1 MTEETFM
8 GLRAL
13 LLPVTGHHAD
23 DVALRIAFEIAQTFD
38 SHLSALCLRPDP
50 LDIAR
55 YVADWTAPVMT
66 GELVAAVESEAAS
79 AAQDAGREFDEWRVR
94 HGLPAGPNHA
104 NANHAGAHGVS
115 VSWAER
121 TGTPGIILGEA
132 ARFADLVV
140 MRGLGPN
147 GPVDGDA
154 MLEAVLFDAG
164 RPILLSPSVAP
175 ASLFEGA
182 LIAWAGGREEVR
194 AITAA
199 LPLLGRMKRVEIRT
213 IGGNG
218 NAQTDEL
225 IAYLGHHGVA
235 ATAARMEPGG
245 RSVSET
251 LLAEAR
257 GIGASL
263 LVMGGYHHSRTR
275 EAVFGGTTRQ
285 IISHVELPVL
295 LAH

>member
-1 MTEETFM
+1 
-8 GLRAL
+8 

-23 DVALRIAFEIAQTFD
+23 DVALRIAFEIAQAFD

-50 LDIAR
+50 VDIAR

-66 GELVAAVESEAAS
+66 GELVAAVEHEAA
-79 AAQDAGREFDEWRVR
+79 AAAADAGAAFDAWRTR
-94 HGLPAGPNHA
+94 HGLPPDRERVGLN
-104 NANHAGAHGVS
+104 GVS
-115 VSWAER
+115 VSWHER
-121 TGTPGIILGEA
+121 TGMPGPILRDA

-164 RPILLSPSVAP
+164 RPVLLSPTAAP

-194 AITAA
+194 AIAAA
-199 LPLLGRMKRVEIRT
+199 LPLLSRMKQVAIRT
-213 IGGNG
+213 IG
-218 NAQTDEL
+218 AAHEDAHTEDL
-225 IAYLGHHGVA
+225 IAYLRHHGVA
-235 ATAARMEPGG
+235 ATAAQMQPGG
-245 RSVSET
+245 KTVSET
-251 LLAEAR
+251 LLSEAKATQ
-257 GIGASL
+257 ASL

>member
-1 MTEETFM
+1 MS
-8 GLRAL
+8 LRAL

-23 DVALRIAFEIAQTFD
+23 DVALRIAFEIAQAFD

-50 LDIAR
+50 VDIAR

-66 GELVAAVESEAAS
+66 GELVAAVEHEAA
-79 AAQDAGREFDEWRVR
+79 AAAADAGAAFDEWRRR
-94 HGLPAGPNHA
+94 HGLPPDRERAGID
-104 NANHAGAHGVS
+104 GVS
-115 VSWAER
+115 VSWHER
-121 TGTPGIILGEA
+121 TGMPGAILRDA

-140 MRGLGPN
+140 MRGLGPT

-164 RPILLSPSVAP
+164 RPILLSPAASP
-175 ASLFEGA
+175 PSLFEGA

-194 AITAA
+194 AIAAA
-199 LPLLGRMKRVEIRT
+199 LPLLARMKQVAIRT
-213 IGGNG
+213 IG
-218 NAQTDEL
+218 AHEDAHSEEL
-225 IAYLGHHGVA
+225 IAYLGHHGIA
-235 ATAARMEPGG
+235 ASAAQMQPGG
-245 RSVSET
+245 KTVSEA
-251 LLAEAR
+251 LLGEAK
-257 GIGASL
+257 GMGASL

-285 IISHVELPVL
+285 IISHVQLPVL

>member
-1 MTEETFM
+1 M
-8 GLRAL
+8 GPRAL

-23 DVALRIAFEIAQTFD
+23 DVTLRIAFEIAQAFD

-50 LDIAR
+50 VDIAR

-66 GELVAAVESEAAS
+66 GELVAAVEQEAAS
-79 AAQDAGREFDEWRVR
+79 AAADAGAAFDEWRRR
-94 HGLPAGPNHA
+94 HGLPPDRERIGVN
-104 NANHAGAHGVS
+104 GVS
-115 VSWAER
+115 VSWTER
-121 TGTPGIILGEA
+121 TGIPGAILRDA

-140 MRGLGPN
+140 MRGLGPS

-164 RPILLSPSVAP
+164 RPVLLCPAAAP
-175 ASLFEGA
+175 PGLFEGA

-194 AITAA
+194 AIAAA
-199 LPLLGRMKRVEIRT
+199 LPLLARMKQVAIRT
-213 IGGNG
+213 IG
-218 NAQTDEL
+218 AHDDAHTEEL
-225 IAYLGHHGVA
+225 IAYLGHHGIA
-235 ATAARMEPGG
+235 AAAAQMQPAGK
-245 RSVSET
+245 SVSEA

-257 GIGASL
+257 AMGASL

>member
-1 MTEETFM
+1 M

-50 LDIAR
+50 VDIAR

-79 AAQDAGREFDEWRVR
+79 AAQDAGRAFEEWRIR
-94 HGLPAGPNHA
+94 HGLPAEPSPA
-104 NANHAGAHGVS
+104 LAHGVS

-121 TGTPGIILGEA
+121 VGAAAVILRDA

-154 MLEAVLFDAG
+154 MLESVLFDAG
-164 RPILLSPSVAP
+164 RPILLAPAVAP

-182 LIAWAGGREEVR
+182 LVAWAGGREEVR

-213 IGGNG
+213 IGGDET
-218 NAQTDEL
+218 AHTEEL
-225 IAYLGHHGVA
+225 IAYLGYHGVTAKA
-235 ATAARMEPGG
+235 ALMEPGS

-251 LLAEAR
+251 LLSEAR
-257 GIGASL
+257 DMGASL

-285 IISHVELPVL
+285 IISRVELPVL

>member
-1 MTEETFM
+1 M

-23 DVALRIAFEIAQTFD
+23 DVALRIAFEIGQTFD
-38 SHLSALCLRPDP
+38 SHLSALCIRPDP
-50 LDIAR
+50 VDIAR
-55 YVADWTAPVMT
+55 YVAVWTAPVMT

-79 AAQDAGREFDEWRVR
+79 AADVARREFQDWRTK
-94 HGLPAGPNHA
+94 HGLPAGPEPAH
-104 NANHAGAHGVS
+104 AHGIS
-115 VSWAER
+115 VSWSER
-121 TGTPGIILGEA
+121 IGAPAVILRDA

-164 RPILLSPSVAP
+164 RPILLSPASSP
-175 ASLFEGA
+175 PSLFEGA
-182 LIAWAGGREEVR
+182 LIAWAGDREEVR
-194 AITAA
+194 AIAAA
-199 LPLLGRMKRVEIRT
+199 LPLLARMKRVEIRT
-213 IGGNG
+213 TGAEETAHTG
-218 NAQTDEL
+218 EL
-225 IAYLGHHGVA
+225 IAYLAHHGVTADA
-235 ATAARMEPGG
+235 AHIAPGG
-245 RSVSET
+245 RPVSET
-251 LLAEAR
+251 LLAQAR
-257 GIGASL
+257 EMNASL

>member
-1 MTEETFM
+1 M

-23 DVALRIAFEIAQTFD
+23 DIALRLAFEIAQAFD

-50 LDIAR
+50 IDIAR

-66 GELVAAVESEAAS
+66 GELVAAVESEAA
-79 AAQDAGREFDEWRVR
+79 AAAEDAGREWRAR
-94 HGLPAGPNHA
+94 HGLPAGPDPAH
-104 NANHAGAHGVS
+104 AHGVS

-121 TGTPGIILGEA
+121 IGASAGILRDA

-164 RPILLSPSVAP
+164 RPILLSPVVAP
-175 ASLFEGA
+175 PTLFEGA
-182 LIAWAGGREEVR
+182 LVAWAGGREEVR

-213 IGGNG
+213 VGGVET
-218 NAQTDEL
+218 AHADEL
-225 IAYLGHHGVA
+225 IAYLAHHGIQSK
-235 ATAARMEPGG
+235 AARMEPKS
-245 RSVSET
+245 RSVSDT

-257 GIGASL
+257 QMGASL

>member
-1 MTEETFM
+1 M

-23 DVALRIAFEIAQTFD
+23 DVALRIAFEIAQAFE

-50 LDIAR
+50 VDIAR

-66 GELVAAVESEAAS
+66 GELVAAVESEAA
-79 AAQDAGREFDEWRVR
+79 AAAADAGAAFDEWRRR
-94 HGLPAGPNHA
+94 HGLPPGKERTGVN
-104 NANHAGAHGVS
+104 GVS
-115 VSWAER
+115 VSWHER
-121 TGTPGIILGEA
+121 TGMPGVILRDA

-164 RPILLSPSVAP
+164 RPVLLSPAVAP
-175 ASLFEGA
+175 PSLFEGA

-194 AITAA
+194 AIAAA
-199 LPLLGRMKRVEIRT
+199 LPLLGQMKQVAIRT
-213 IGGNG
+213 IGDHED
-218 NAQTDEL
+218 AHSEEM
-225 IAYLGHHGVA
+225 IAYLGYHGIV
-235 ATAARMEPGG
+235 ATAAQMQPAGK
-245 RSVSET
+245 SVSET
-251 LLAEAR
+251 LLAEAKAMD
-257 GIGASL
+257 ASL

>member
-1 MTEETFM
+1 MS
-8 GLRAL
+8 LRAL

-23 DVALRIAFEIAQTFD
+23 DVALRIAFEIAQVFD

-50 LDIAR
+50 VDIAR

-66 GELVAAVESEAAS
+66 GELVAAVEHEAA
-79 AAQDAGREFDEWRVR
+79 AAAADAGAAFDEWRKR
-94 HGLPAGPNHA
+94 HGLPPDRQRIGVN
-104 NANHAGAHGVS
+104 GVS

-121 TGTPGIILGEA
+121 TGMPGAILRDV

-164 RPILLSPSVAP
+164 RPVLLSPTVAP

-194 AITAA
+194 AIAAA
-199 LPLLGRMKRVEIRT
+199 LPLLGRMKQVAIRT
-213 IGGNG
+213 IG
-218 NAQTDEL
+218 AHEDAHTEDL
-225 IAYLGHHGVA
+225 IAYLSYHGIA
-235 ATAARMEPGG
+235 ATAAQMQPAGK
-245 RSVSET
+245 SVSEA
-251 LLAEAR
+251 LLAEAKAT
-257 GIGASL
+257 GSSL

>member
-1 MTEETFM
+1 M

-23 DVALRIAFEIAQTFD
+23 DVALRIALEIGRTFK

-50 LDIAR
+50 VDIAR
-55 YVADWTAPVMT
+55 YVADWTAPAIT
-66 GELVAAVESEAAS
+66 GELVAAVENEAD
-79 AAQDAGREFDEWRVR
+79 AAAHDAGKSFEAWRTR
-94 HGLPAGPNHA
+94 HGLPPGGSP
-104 NANHAGAHGVS
+104 AGAHGVS
-115 VSWAER
+115 VSWTER
-121 TGTPGIILGEA
+121 TGTPGAILRDA

-140 MRGLGPN
+140 MRGLGPS

-164 RPILLSPSVAP
+164 RPVLLAPQTAP
-175 ASLFEGA
+175 ASLFDGA
-182 LIAWAGGREEVR
+182 LVAWAGGREEIR
-194 AITAA
+194 AVTAA
-199 LPLLGRMKRVEIRT
+199 LPLLGRMKRVEVRT
-213 IGGNG
+213 IG
-218 NAQTDEL
+218 ADDEAKVEEL
-225 IAYLGHHGVA
+225 VAYLARHDIA
-235 ATAARMEPGG
+235 ASAARMKLGDRP
-245 RSVSET
+245 VAET

-257 GIGASL
+257 AIGAGL

-275 EAVFGGTTRQ
+275 EVVFGGTTRQ

>member
-1 MTEETFM
+1 M

-50 LDIAR
+50 VDIAR

-66 GELVAAVESEAAS
+66 GELVAAVENEAAA
-79 AAQDAGREFDEWRVR
+79 AAQDAGRSFDEWRAK
-94 HGLPAGPNHA
+94 HGLPTGPAIH
-104 NANHAGAHGVS
+104 GTHGVS

-121 TGTPGIILGEA
+121 TGTPGAILRDA

-164 RPILLSPSVAP
+164 RPVLLAPPVAP
-175 ASLFEGA
+175 ASLYEGA

-194 AITAA
+194 AVAAA
-199 LPLLGRMKRVEIRT
+199 LPLLARMKRVDVRT
-213 IGGNG
+213 IGTDEE
-218 NAQTDEL
+218 AKVDEL
-225 IAYLGHHGVA
+225 IAYLAWHDVV
-235 ATAARMEPGG
+235 ATAARMVPGD
-245 RSVSET
+245 RPKSEV

-257 GIGASL
+257 ASGASL

-275 EAVFGGTTRQ
+275 EAVFGGTTRK

>member
-1 MTEETFM
+1 M

-23 DVALRIAFEIAQTFD
+23 DIALRIAFEIAQAFD

-50 LDIAR
+50 VDIAR

-66 GELVAAVESEAAS
+66 GELVAAVEHEAA
-79 AAQDAGREFDEWRVR
+79 AAAADAGAAFDEWRKG
-94 HGLPAGPNHA
+94 HGLPPDRQRAGVN
-104 NANHAGAHGVS
+104 GVS
-115 VSWAER
+115 VSWTER
-121 TGTPGIILGEA
+121 TGMPGAILRDA

-164 RPILLSPSVAP
+164 RPVLLSPAAAP

-194 AITAA
+194 AIAAA
-199 LPLLGRMKRVEIRT
+199 LPLLGRMKQVAIRT
-213 IGGNG
+213 IGANED
-218 NAQTDEL
+218 AHSEEM
-225 IAYLGHHGVA
+225 IAYLGYHGIA
-235 ATAARMEPGG
+235 ATAAQMQPAGK
-245 RSVSET
+245 SVSET
-251 LLAEAR
+251 LLAEAKAM
-257 GIGASL
+257 GASL

>member
-1 MTEETFM
+1 M

-23 DVALRIAFEIAQTFD
+23 DIALRIAFEIAQAFD

-50 LDIAR
+50 VDIAR

-66 GELVAAVESEAAS
+66 GELVAAVEHEAA
-79 AAQDAGREFDEWRVR
+79 AAAADAGAAFDEWRKR
-94 HGLPAGPNHA
+94 HGLPPDRERAGLN
-104 NANHAGAHGVS
+104 GVS

-121 TGTPGIILGEA
+121 TGMPGAILRDA

-140 MRGLGPN
+140 MRGLGPS

-164 RPILLSPSVAP
+164 RPVLLSPTAAP
-175 ASLFEGA
+175 VSLFEGA

-194 AITAA
+194 AIAAA
-199 LPLLGRMKRVEIRT
+199 LPLLARMKQVAIRT
-213 IGGNG
+213 IG
-218 NAQTDEL
+218 AHEDAHTEEL
-225 IAYLGHHGVA
+225 IAYLGYHGIA
-235 ATAARMEPGG
+235 AAAAQMQQNGK
-245 RSVSET
+245 SVSET
-251 LLAEAR
+251 LLAEAKAM
-257 GIGASL
+257 GASL

>member
-1 MTEETFM
+1 M

-50 LDIAR
+50 VDIAR

-66 GELVAAVESEAAS
+66 GELVAAVESEAA
-79 AAQDAGREFDEWRVR
+79 AAAKDAGAAFAEWRVR
-94 HGLPAGPNHA
+94 HGLPPDAERTGVN
-104 NANHAGAHGVS
+104 GVS
-115 VSWAER
+115 VSWHER
-121 TGTPGIILGEA
+121 TGTPGMILRDA
-132 ARFADLVV
+132 ARFADLVI

-147 GPVDGDA
+147 GPVDGDS

-164 RPILLSPSVAP
+164 RPILLSPAVAP

-182 LIAWAGGREEVR
+182 LVAWAGGREEVR
-194 AITAA
+194 AVAAA
-199 LPLLGRMKRVEIRT
+199 LPLLARMKKVEVRT
-213 IGGNG
+213 IGGG
-218 NAQTDEL
+218 EEAHTEEL
-225 IAYLGHHGVA
+225 IDYLSHHGIA
-235 ATAARMEPGG
+235 ATAARMELGG
-245 RSVSET
+245 RSVPET

-257 GIGASL
+257 NMGASL

>member
-1 MTEETFM
+1 M

-23 DVALRIAFEIAQTFD
+23 DVALRIAFEIAQSFD

-50 LDIAR
+50 VDIAR

-79 AAQDAGREFDEWRVR
+79 AARDAGAAFDEWRQR
-94 HGLPAGPNHA
+94 HGLPADSER
-104 NANHAGAHGVS
+104 AGVNGVS
-115 VSWAER
+115 VSWDER
-121 TGTPGIILGEA
+121 TGAPGVILRDA

-147 GPVDGDA
+147 GPVDGDS

-164 RPILLSPSVAP
+164 RPVLLSPAIAP
-175 ASLFEGA
+175 PSLFEGA

-194 AITAA
+194 AIAAA
-199 LPLLGRMKRVEIRT
+199 LPLLGRMKQVAVRT
-213 IGGNG
+213 IGAHDDAHTG
-218 NAQTDEL
+218 EL
-225 IAYLGHHGVA
+225 IAYLGYHGVTAVA
-235 ATAARMEPGG
+235 AQMETGG

-251 LLAEAR
+251 LLAEAKS
-257 GIGASL
+257 IGASL

>member
-1 MTEETFM
+1 M

-13 LLPVTGHHAD
+13 LLPVTGHHSD
-23 DVALRIAFEIAQTFD
+23 DVALRIAFEIGQTFE

-50 LDIAR
+50 VDIAR

-79 AAQDAGREFDEWRVR
+79 AAEDAGREFREWRAK
-94 HGLPAGPNHA
+94 HGLPAGPDPAH
-104 NANHAGAHGVS
+104 AHGIS
-115 VSWAER
+115 VSWVER
-121 TGTPGIILGEA
+121 VGVPAVILRDA

-140 MRGLGPN
+140 MRGLGPS

-164 RPILLSPSVAP
+164 RPVLLSPAVAP
-175 ASLFEGA
+175 PSLFEGA
-182 LIAWAGGREEVR
+182 LIAWAGDREEVR
-194 AITAA
+194 AIAAA
-199 LPLLGRMKRVEIRT
+199 LPLLARMKRVEIRT
-213 IGGNG
+213 IG
-218 NAQTDEL
+218 DEDTAHTGAL
-225 IAYLGHHGVA
+225 IAYLGQHGVTARA
-235 ATAARMEPGG
+235 AHLATGTG
-245 RSVSET
+245 SVSET
-251 LLAEAR
+251 LLAQAHEMN
-257 GIGASL
+257 ASL

>member
-1 MTEETFM
+1 M

-23 DVALRIAFEIAQTFD
+23 DVALRIAFEIAQAFD

-50 LDIAR
+50 VDIAR

-66 GELVAAVESEAAS
+66 GELVAAVEQEAAE
-79 AAQDAGREFDEWRVR
+79 AAADAGAAFDEWRKR
-94 HGLPAGPNHA
+94 HGLPPDRERAGLN
-104 NANHAGAHGVS
+104 GVS
-115 VSWAER
+115 VSWHER
-121 TGTPGIILGEA
+121 TGMPGAILRDA

-140 MRGLGPN
+140 MRGLGPS

-154 MLEAVLFDAG
+154 MLEAVMFDAG
-164 RPILLSPSVAP
+164 RPVLLSPTVAP

-194 AITAA
+194 AIAAA
-199 LPLLGRMKRVEIRT
+199 LPLLARMKQVAIRT
-213 IGGNG
+213 IG
-218 NAQTDEL
+218 AHEDAHTEEL
-225 IAYLGHHGVA
+225 IAYLGYHGIA
-235 ATAARMEPGG
+235 AAAAQMQPAGK
-245 RSVSET
+245 SVSET
-251 LLAEAR
+251 LLAEGRAL
-257 GIGASL
+257 GASL

>member
-1 MTEETFM
+1 MS
-8 GLRAL
+8 LRAL
-13 LLPVTGHHAD
+13 LLPITGHHAD

-50 LDIAR
+50 VDIAR

-66 GELVAAVESEAAS
+66 GELVAAVESEAA
-79 AAQDAGREFDEWRVR
+79 AAARDAGAAFAAWRER
-94 HGLPAGPNHA
+94 HGLPADTER
-104 NANHAGAHGVS
+104 AGVNGVS
-115 VSWAER
+115 VSWHER
-121 TGTPGIILGEA
+121 TGMPGVILRDA
-132 ARFADLVV
+132 ARFADLVI

-164 RPILLSPSVAP
+164 RPILLSPAVAP
-175 ASLFEGA
+175 SSLFEGA

-194 AITAA
+194 AIAAA
-199 LPLLGRMKRVEIRT
+199 LPLLGRMKQVAIRT
-213 IGGNG
+213 IG
-218 NAQTDEL
+218 AHEDAHTEEM
-225 IAYLGHHGVA
+225 ITYLGYHGIN
-235 ATAARMEPGG
+235 ATAAQMDPGG

-251 LLAEAR
+251 LLGEAKTM
-257 GIGASL
+257 GASL

>member
-1 MTEETFM
+1 MD
-8 GLRAL
+8 LRAL

-23 DVALRIAFEIAQTFD
+23 DVALRIAFEIAQAFD

-50 LDIAR
+50 VDIAR

-66 GELVAAVESEAAS
+66 GELVAAVEHEAA
-79 AAQDAGREFDEWRVR
+79 AAAADAGAAFDAWRTR
-94 HGLPAGPNHA
+94 HGLPPDRERVGLN
-104 NANHAGAHGVS
+104 GVS
-115 VSWAER
+115 VSWHER
-121 TGTPGIILGEA
+121 TGMPGPILRDA

-164 RPILLSPSVAP
+164 RPVLLSPTAAP

-194 AITAA
+194 AIAAA
-199 LPLLGRMKRVEIRT
+199 LPLLSRMKQVAIRT
-213 IGGNG
+213 IG
-218 NAQTDEL
+218 AHEDAHTEDL
-225 IAYLGHHGVA
+225 IAYLRHHGVA
-235 ATAARMEPGG
+235 ATAAQMQPGG
-245 RSVSET
+245 KTVSET
-251 LLAEAR
+251 LLSEAKATQ
-257 GIGASL
+257 ASL

>member
-1 MTEETFM
+1 M

-23 DVALRIAFEIAQTFD
+23 DVALRIAFEIAQAFD

-50 LDIAR
+50 VDIAR
-55 YVADWTAPVMT
+55 YVSDWTAPVMT
-66 GELVAAVESEAAS
+66 EELVAAVEHEAA
-79 AAQDAGREFDEWRVR
+79 AAAADAGAAFDEWRTR
-94 HGLPAGPNHA
+94 HGLPPDRERAGLN
-104 NANHAGAHGVS
+104 GVS
-115 VSWAER
+115 VSWHER
-121 TGTPGIILGEA
+121 TGMPGGILRDA

-164 RPILLSPSVAP
+164 RPVLLSPAAAP

-194 AITAA
+194 AIAAA
-199 LPLLGRMKRVEIRT
+199 LPLLSRMKQVAIRT
-213 IGGNG
+213 IG
-218 NAQTDEL
+218 AHDDAHTEDL
-225 IAYLGHHGVA
+225 IAYLRHHGIA
-235 ATAARMEPGG
+235 ATAAQMQPGG
-245 RSVSET
+245 KTVSEA
-251 LLAEAR
+251 LLSEAKA
-257 GIGASL
+257 IQASL

>member
-1 MTEETFM
+1 M
-8 GLRAL
+8 GLRAI

-23 DVALRIAFEIAQTFD
+23 DVALRIAFEIAQTFE
-38 SHLSALCLRPDP
+38 SHLTALCLRPDP
-50 LDIAR
+50 VDIAR

-66 GELVAAVESEAAS
+66 GELVAAVENEAAA
-79 AAQDAGREFDEWRVR
+79 AAQDAGRSFDEWRAR
-94 HGLPAGPNHA
+94 HGLPTGPA
-104 NANHAGAHGVS
+104 IVGEHGVS
-115 VSWAER
+115 VSWEER
-121 TGTPGIILGEA
+121 TGASGVILRDA

-164 RPILLSPSVAP
+164 RPVLLAPQVAP

-182 LIAWAGGREEVR
+182 LIAWAGGREEMR
-194 AITAA
+194 AISVA
-199 LPLLGRMKRVEIRT
+199 LPLLSRMKRVDVRT
-213 IGGNG
+213 IGSDETTK
-218 NAQTDEL
+218 TDEL
-225 IAYLGHHGVA
+225 VAYLNWHGVVA
-235 ATAARMEPGG
+235 NAARMVPGD
-245 RSVSET
+245 RPKSEV

-257 GIGASL
+257 ALGASL

-275 EAVFGGTTRQ
+275 EAVFGGTTRK
-285 IISHVELPVL
+285 IIAQVELPVL

>member
-1 MTEETFM
+1 M

-23 DVALRIAFEIAQTFD
+23 DVALRIAFEIAQAFD

-50 LDIAR
+50 VDIAR

-66 GELVAAVESEAAS
+66 GALVAAVESEAAS
-79 AAQDAGREFDEWRVR
+79 AARDAGAAFAEWRIR
-94 HGLPAGPNHA
+94 HGLPPDSRHT
-104 NANHAGAHGVS
+104 GVNGVT
-115 VSWAER
+115 VSWHER
-121 TGTPGIILGEA
+121 TGAPGVILADA

-140 MRGLGPN
+140 MRGLGPH

-164 RPILLSPSVAP
+164 RPVLLSPAAAP

-182 LIAWAGGREEVR
+182 LIAWAGDREEIR
-194 AITAA
+194 AIGAA
-199 LPLLGRMKRVEIRT
+199 LPLLARMKTVEIRT
-213 IGGNG
+213 IGGEE
-218 NAQTDEL
+218 AHTDAL
-225 IAYLGHHGVA
+225 IAYLSHHGIAGA
-235 ATAARMEPGG
+235 ASRMEPAG
-245 RSVSET
+245 RSVADT
-251 LLAEAR
+251 MLAEAR
-257 GIGASL
+257 AMGASL

>member
-1 MTEETFM
+1 M

-23 DVALRIAFEIAQTFD
+23 DVALRIAFEIAQTFE

-50 LDIAR
+50 VDIAR

-79 AAQDAGREFDEWRVR
+79 AAQDAGRAFEEWRVR
-94 HGLPAGPNHA
+94 HGLPAGPDQAH
-104 NANHAGAHGVS
+104 AHGVS
-115 VSWAER
+115 VSWTER
-121 TGTPGIILGEA
+121 IGASAVILRDA

-140 MRGLGPN
+140 MRGLGPS

-164 RPILLSPSVAP
+164 RPILLSPAIAP
-175 ASLFEGA
+175 SSLFEGA
-182 LIAWAGGREEVR
+182 LVAWAGGREEVR
-194 AITAA
+194 AIAAA

-213 IGGNG
+213 IGS
-218 NAQTDEL
+218 AESAHTEEL
-225 IAYLGHHGVA
+225 IAYLGHHGVVAKA
-235 ATAARMEPGG
+235 AHMEPAG

-251 LLAEAR
+251 LLSEAR
-257 GIGASL
+257 GMGASL

>member
-1 MTEETFM
+1 M

-13 LLPVTGHHAD
+13 LLPVTGHHSD

-50 LDIAR
+50 VDIAR

-66 GELVAAVESEAAS
+66 GELVAAVESEAA
-79 AAQDAGREFDEWRVR
+79 AAAEDAGREFEAWRAR
-94 HGLPAGPNHA
+94 HGLPAGPDPAH
-104 NANHAGAHGVS
+104 AHGVS

-121 TGTPGIILGEA
+121 VGASAVILRDA

-164 RPILLSPSVAP
+164 RPILLSPLVAP
-175 ASLFEGA
+175 PSLFEGA
-182 LIAWAGGREEVR
+182 LVAWAGGREEVR
-194 AITAA
+194 AISAA
-199 LPLLGRMKRVEIRT
+199 LPLLSRMKSVEIRT
-213 IGGNG
+213 IGG
-218 NAQTDEL
+218 AEAAHTDEL
-225 IAYLGHHGVA
+225 IAYLGHHGIQA
-235 ATAARMEPGG
+235 KAARMEPKG
-245 RSVSET
+245 RSVSDT
-251 LLAEAR
+251 LLAEAKQM
-257 GIGASL
+257 GASL

>member
-1 MTEETFM
+1 M

-50 LDIAR
+50 IDIAR

-66 GELVAAVESEAAS
+66 GELVAAVESEAA
-79 AAQDAGREFDEWRVR
+79 AAARDAGAAFAEWRER
-94 HGLPAGPNHA
+94 HGLPPDTERAGVN
-104 NANHAGAHGVS
+104 GVS
-115 VSWAER
+115 VSWHER
-121 TGTPGIILGEA
+121 TGMPGVILRDA

-164 RPILLSPSVAP
+164 RPILLSPAVAP
-175 ASLFEGA
+175 PSLFEGA
-182 LIAWAGGREEVR
+182 LVAWAGGREEVR
-194 AITAA
+194 AITAS
-199 LPLLGRMKRVEIRT
+199 LPLLGRMKQVALRT
-213 IGGNG
+213 IGGHDD
-218 NAQTDEL
+218 AHTEEM
-225 IAYLGHHGVA
+225 IAYLGYHGIT
-235 ATAARMEPGG
+235 ATAARMDPGS

-251 LLAEAR
+251 LLGEAKTM
-257 GIGASL
+257 GASL

>member
-1 MTEETFM
+1 M

-23 DVALRIAFEIAQTFD
+23 DVALRIAFEIAQAFD

-50 LDIAR
+50 VDIAR

-66 GELVAAVESEAAS
+66 GELVAAVEHEAA
-79 AAQDAGREFDEWRVR
+79 AAAADAGAAFDEWRKR
-94 HGLPAGPNHA
+94 HGLPPDRERAGLN
-104 NANHAGAHGVS
+104 GVS
-115 VSWAER
+115 VSWHER
-121 TGTPGIILGEA
+121 TGMPGAILRDA

-164 RPILLSPSVAP
+164 RPVLLSPTVAP

-194 AITAA
+194 AIAAA
-199 LPLLGRMKRVEIRT
+199 LPLLARMKQVAVRT
-213 IGGNG
+213 IG
-218 NAQTDEL
+218 AHEDAHTEEL
-225 IAYLGHHGVA
+225 IAYLGYHGIT
-235 ATAARMEPGG
+235 ATAAQMQTNGKA
-245 RSVSET
+245 VAET

-257 GIGASL
+257 ATGASL

>member
-1 MTEETFM
+1 M

-23 DVALRIAFEIAQTFD
+23 DAALRVALELGRTFD

-50 LDIAR
+50 VDIVR
-55 YVADWTAPVMT
+55 YVADWTAPVTT
-66 GELVAAVESEAAS
+66 GELVAAVENEADAAAADAS
-79 AAQDAGREFDEWRVR
+79 RSFDAWRERN
-94 HGLPAGPNHA
+94 GLPATGES
-104 NANHAGAHGVS
+104 HGVT
-115 VSWAER
+115 VSWHER
-121 TGTPGIILGEA
+121 TGLPGPILRDA

-147 GPVDGDA
+147 GPVEGDS

-164 RPILLSPSVAP
+164 RPVLLTPPEAP
-175 ASLFEGA
+175 ASVLDTA
-182 LIAWAGGREEVR
+182 LVAWEGGREELR

-199 LPLLGRMKRVEIRT
+199 LPILAKMRRVEIRN
-213 IGGNG
+213 GGD
-218 NAQTDEL
+218 TSMDEL
-225 IAYLGHHGVA
+225 VTYLGRHGITA
-235 ATAARMEPGG
+235 NAARLPQGDRHVAEA
-245 RSVSET
+245 
-251 LLAEAR
+251 LLAEAKAVS
-257 GIGASL
+257 ASL
-263 LVMGGYHHSRTR
+263 LVMGAYHHSRTR

>member
-1 MTEETFM
+1 M

-23 DVALRIAFEIAQTFD
+23 DVALRIAFEIGQTFD

-50 LDIAR
+50 VDIAR

-79 AAQDAGREFDEWRVR
+79 AAEDAGREFQHWRAK
-94 HGLPAGPNHA
+94 HGLPASPEASH
-104 NANHAGAHGVS
+104 AHGIS

-121 TGTPGIILGEA
+121 VGAAAVILRDA

-164 RPILLSPSVAP
+164 RPILLAPAVAP
-175 ASLFEGA
+175 PSMFEGA
-182 LIAWAGGREEVR
+182 LIAWAGDREEVR
-194 AITAA
+194 AIAAA
-199 LPLLGRMKRVEIRT
+199 LPMLVRMKRVEIRT
-213 IGGNG
+213 TGDEGIAHTG
-218 NAQTDEL
+218 EL
-225 IAYLGHHGVA
+225 IAYLGHHGV
-235 ATAARMEPGG
+235 TAAAAHIAPGSG
-245 RSVSET
+245 TVSEM
-251 LLAEAR
+251 LLAQAR
-257 GIGASL
+257 EMSASL

>member
-1 MTEETFM
+1 M

-50 LDIAR
+50 VDIAR

-66 GELVAAVESEAAS
+66 GELVAAVESEAAAT
-79 AAQDAGREFDEWRVR
+79 AADAGAAFAEWRQR
-94 HGLPAGPNHA
+94 HGLPPDTERAGVN
-104 NANHAGAHGVS
+104 GVS
-115 VSWAER
+115 VSWNER
-121 TGTPGIILGEA
+121 TGTPGVILRDA

-147 GPVDGDA
+147 GPVDGDS

-164 RPILLSPSVAP
+164 RPVLLSPAVAP
-175 ASLFEGA
+175 PSLFEGA

-194 AITAA
+194 AITAS
-199 LPLLGRMKRVEIRT
+199 LPLLSRMKQVAIRT
-213 IGGNG
+213 IGSHDD
-218 NAQTDEL
+218 AHTEEM
-225 IAYLGHHGVA
+225 IAYLGYHGVT
-235 ATAARMEPGG
+235 ATAARMDPAG

-251 LLAEAR
+251 LLAEAKTM
-257 GIGASL
+257 GASL

>member
-1 MTEETFM
+1 M

-23 DVALRIAFEIAQTFD
+23 DVALRIAFEIAQAFE

-50 LDIAR
+50 VDIAR

-66 GELVAAVESEAAS
+66 GELVAAVESEAA
-79 AAQDAGREFDEWRVR
+79 AAAADAGAAFDEWRQR
-94 HGLPAGPNHA
+94 HGLPPGKERTGVN
-104 NANHAGAHGVS
+104 GVS
-115 VSWAER
+115 VSWHER
-121 TGTPGIILGEA
+121 TGMPGVILRDA

-164 RPILLSPSVAP
+164 RPVLLSPVTP
-175 ASLFEGA
+175 PPSLFEGA

-194 AITAA
+194 AIAAA
-199 LPLLGRMKRVEIRT
+199 LPLLGRMKQVAIRT
-213 IGGNG
+213 IG
-218 NAQTDEL
+218 AHEDAHSEEM
-225 IAYLGHHGVA
+225 IAYLGYHGIA
-235 ATAARMEPGG
+235 ATAAQMQPAGK
-245 RSVSET
+245 SVSEA
-251 LLAEAR
+251 LLAEAKAT
-257 GIGASL
+257 GASL

-285 IISHVELPVL
+285 IITHVELPVL

>member
-1 MTEETFM
+1 M

-23 DVALRIAFEIAQTFD
+23 DVALRIAFEIAQAFE

-50 LDIAR
+50 VDIAR

-66 GELVAAVESEAAS
+66 GELVAAVESEAA
-79 AAQDAGREFDEWRVR
+79 AAAADAGAAFDEWRQH
-94 HGLPAGPNHA
+94 HGLPPGKERTGVN
-104 NANHAGAHGVS
+104 GVS
-115 VSWAER
+115 VSWHER
-121 TGTPGIILGEA
+121 TGMPGTILRDA

-164 RPILLSPSVAP
+164 RPVLLSPSVAP
-175 ASLFEGA
+175 PSLFEGA

-194 AITAA
+194 AIAAA
-199 LPLLGRMKRVEIRT
+199 LPLLGRMKRVAIRT
-213 IGGNG
+213 IG
-218 NAQTDEL
+218 AHEDAHSEEM
-225 IAYLGHHGVA
+225 IAYLGYHGIT
-235 ATAARMEPGG
+235 ATAAQMQPAGK
-245 RSVSET
+245 SVSET
-251 LLAEAR
+251 LLAEAKAM
-257 GIGASL
+257 GASL